1 MSVIYI
7 ACPREMFSGGPEL
20 AHQLCYELNQMQ
32 QPAKML
38 YYTKAGEVTA
48 WDVSDTA
55 YARYQTD
62 CARDRAEADQPDHIL
77 VIPETAVALCSAY
90 TRCHI
95 HIWWMSV
102 DNYLAATTKEQQEY
116 FETMIR
122 HDPQILHF
130 VQSKYAFDYCK
141 DILQISAE
149 RIHYLTDYINE
160 AYLEELLPLHL
171 HQDYIYYNPKKGL
184 DIMERLVQE
193 YPAYRWVPIINMNTE
208 QIVKV
213 LSVGKIYVDFGNH
226 PGKDRIPRE
235 AASRGCCVITNR
247 QGAAANDC
255 DIPIPDQ
262 YKFADVSSHFPAI
275 MQTIDNIL
283 QNYPK
288 AFRDFG
294 RYRYQIRR
302 ERKQFQ
308 SEVENFIRVVSLG
321 QGCHFTI

>member
-20 AHQLCYELNQMQ
+20 AHQLCFELNQLH

-38 YYTKAGEVTA
+38 YYTTTGQVTA
-48 WDVSDTA
+48 WDVSDTV

-62 CARDRAEADQPDHIL
+62 CALNHEEADQPDNIL
-77 VIPETAVALCSAY
+77 VIPETAIALYTDY
-90 TRCHI
+90 TRCRI

-102 DNYLAATTKEQQEY
+102 DNYLEATTESQQNS
-116 FETMIR
+116 FETMVR
-122 HDPQILHF
+122 NNPQILHF
-130 VQSKYAFDYCK
+130 VQSQYAFDYCK
-141 DILQISAE
+141 YTLNISQD

-160 AYLEELLPLHL
+160 AYLGELLPLPL

-184 DIMERLVQE
+184 DIMEQLVNA
-193 YPAYRWVPIINMNTE
+193 YPDYHWVPIVNMNIE

-235 AASRGCCVITNR
+235 AASRGCCVLTNR
-247 QGAAANDC
+247 QGAAANDK
-255 DIPIPDQ
+255 DIPIPDK
-262 YKFADVSSHFPAI
+262 YKFDNVLSQFSAI

-283 QNYPK
+283 QNYPD

-294 RYRYQIRR
+294 RYRHQIRK

-308 SEVENFIRVVSLG
+308 KEVENFLRLCNLAHTG
-321 QGCHFTI
+321 RTQ